1 MFEHVKQDVISFK
14 QFIIRL
20 FRFFILSTFFLLIGL
35 VPGIIGFLFIED
47 LLFIEACINALSLL
61 GGLDSPY
68 PLISHLGKV
77 FTAIYSVFIETVF
90 LLASA
95 TLLAPI
101 IHRIIHK
108 MHAPLNKM

>member
-14 QFIIRL
+14 QFIYRL
-20 FRFFILSTFFLLIGL
+20 FRYFIFASIFLLLGL
-35 VPGIIGFLFIED
+35 IPGILGFLFIEN

-68 PLISHLGKV
+68 PLISHFGKV
-77 FTAIYSVFIETVF
+77 FTAIYSLFIETVF
-90 LLASA
+90 LLSSA

-108 MHAPLNKM
+108 MHAPLN